1 MRKSYLTPENSA
13 RFAKRAMATLA
24 ATLGVAA
31 LVFAVAASPAD
42 AKKRKAA
49 PKSDAP
55 TVPEVEAGEP

>member
-1 MRKSYLTPENSA
+1 MLRMSYLTSEQAA
-13 RFAKRAMATLA
+13 RFAKRSTATLA

-49 PKSDAP
+49 PKSAEP
-55 TVPEVEAGEP
+55 TVPLK